1 MSSDNS
7 EILKAI
13 KSNKSETLQEISILM
28 SKNTE
33 VILEEIRKTNN
44 KVQEL
49 EIKIEKLTEEKNL
62 LEQKLS
68 KQEKKVNEIEVLLK
82 NKNIIIFGYEEDSNI
97 SYAEKEN
104 NILEFMKTQL
114 EIDLKVNS
122 IKKIRRIGVPKEN
135 KIQPLLISL
144 NSERLKREILKSSK
158 KLKGTG

>member
-49 EIKIEKLTEEKNL
+49 EIKMEKLTEEKNL

-97 SYAEKEN
+97 SYAEQEN

-114 EIDLKVNS
+114 EIELKVNS
-122 IKKIRRIGVPKEN
+122 IEKIRRIGVPKEN